1 VHLSLLQWYV
11 NDWDVL
17 VISVRK
23 KRNVEIDTR
32 KTDDVVW
39 YIKMHVKCVLED
51 RRIEKAF
58 VDVQWLAG
66 FRVLK
71 TVKELLKAYVKN

>member
-1 VHLSLLQWYV
+1 
-11 NDWDVL
+11 
-17 VISVRK
+17 
-23 KRNVEIDTR
+23 
-32 KTDDVVW
+32 
-39 YIKMHVKCVLED
+39 MHVKCVLED